1 MKVRL
6 FENDRYTAEAE
17 VLSGIVHEVLKKQ
30 FSKAIAIYDTKDF
43 ELLLIKE
50 CQHLCNIYILQNGVE
65 NKQT

>member
-6 FENDRYTAEAE
+6 FENDHYTDEAK
-17 VLSGIVHEVLKKQ
+17 VLSGIVHKLLRKQ
-30 FSKAIAIYDTKDF
+30 FFKALTIYDAKDF
-43 ELLLIKE
+43 ELLLTKE